1 MAVADAGEAAGGE
14 AKGDEHEGDDDERG
28 EEGEEEAAEEG
39 ARAARRRVGGARAV
53 VRPEVKVP
61 HDTCS
66 GVGAVVSG
74 EDAGLWRETALAPT
88 TIQPTMNPRQNHV
101 AVNASS
107 LVAFHAT
114 ARDADAYTDATSSV
128 ANTRANARLPEMKAR
143 TRVWSR
149 RRIARR
155 KATLPRR

>member
-1 MAVADAGEAAGGE
+1 MRVEAQCVTAV
-14 AKGDEHEGDDDERG
+14 
-28 EEGEEEAAEEG
+28 
-39 ARAARRRVGGARAV
+39 
-53 VRPEVKVP
+53 
-61 HDTCS
+61 
-66 GVGAVVSG
+66 
-74 EDAGLWRETALAPT
+74 WRETALAPT
-88 TIQPTMNPRQNHV
+88 TIQPTMKPRQNHV

-114 ARDADAYTDATSSV
+114 ARLADAYTDATSSV
-128 ANTRANARLPEMKAR
+128 ASTRANARLPEMNAR

>member
-1 MAVADAGEAAGGE
+1 MWRRSVTAV
-14 AKGDEHEGDDDERG
+14 
-28 EEGEEEAAEEG
+28 
-39 ARAARRRVGGARAV
+39 
-53 VRPEVKVP
+53 
-61 HDTCS
+61 
-66 GVGAVVSG
+66 
-74 EDAGLWRETALAPT
+74 WREAALAPT

-107 LVAFHAT
+107 LVVFHAT

-128 ANTRANARLPEMKAR
+128 ANTRANARLPEMNAR